1 MKTRER
7 TSPLEKRFDK
17 LGPRV
22 VEALKRRHFDAC
34 YCPTAEEALE
44 KVLSLIPAGD
54 TVSWGGSLTL
64 AQLGILE
71 KVKQT
76 NPVIDRATA
85 SSPEEGQ
92 ELMRKALL
100 CDTYLMSSNAISED
114 GQLYNIDGNGNRVAA
129 LIYGPKSVI
138 VVAGMNKITSTIE
151 DAETRARTF
160 AAPVNAQR
168 FSNETPCN
176 ITGSCADCLSKT
188 SVCASMVRTRICRP
202 AGKIKGVLVGEE
214 LGF

>member
-1 MKTRER
+1 MNER

-22 VEALKRRHFDAC
+22 VEALRRRHFDAY
-34 YCPTAEEALE
+34 YCPTGEEAAQ
-44 KVLSLIPAGD
+44 KALSLIPAGD
-54 TVSWGGSLTL
+54 TVAWGGSATL
-64 AQLGILE
+64 AQLGIIE

-76 NPVIDRATA
+76 NPVIDRADAAT
-85 SSPEEGQ
+85 PEEGQ

-138 VVAGMNKITSTIE
+138 VVAGMNKVTKTIE
-151 DAETRARTF
+151 DAEARARF
-160 AAPVNAQR
+160 IAAPINAQR
-168 FSNETPCN
+168 FQHQNPCLN
-176 ITGSCADCLSKT
+176 TGTCADCLSPT
-188 SVCASMVRTRICRP
+188 SICASMVRTRMCRP
-202 AGKIKGVLVGEE
+202 TGKIKVILVGEE